1 MKLNTL
7 KDNNGASTTSNR
19 VGRGNGCGNGKT
31 CGRGHKGQ
39 KSRSGGNVMPGFEG
53 GQMPLYRRLPI
64 RGFNNFNFKK
74 NFVTINLT
82 QLQNMIDN
90 KKLKKSETIT
100 LSVLQQA
107 GFTKKTFDGLKV
119 LGSGEVTDKISI
131 DVQGISKSAQ
141 DKIEKAG
148 GKVNVKPLN
157 DKVTK
162 FTPSRYSQNKAT

>member
-7 KDNNGASTTSNR
+7 KDNQGARSTAGR
-19 VGRGNGCGNGKT
+19 VGRGPGCGNGKT

-82 QLQNMIDN
+82 QLQNLLDN
-90 KKLKKSETIT
+90 KKIKKSETVT

-119 LGSGEVTDKISI
+119 LGSGEMTDKITI
-131 DVQGISKSAQ
+131 EVQGISKSAQ

-148 GKVNVKPLN
+148 GKVSVKPLN
-157 DKVTK
+157 EKVTK
-162 FTPSRYSQNKAT
+162 FTPSRFNQNNAK